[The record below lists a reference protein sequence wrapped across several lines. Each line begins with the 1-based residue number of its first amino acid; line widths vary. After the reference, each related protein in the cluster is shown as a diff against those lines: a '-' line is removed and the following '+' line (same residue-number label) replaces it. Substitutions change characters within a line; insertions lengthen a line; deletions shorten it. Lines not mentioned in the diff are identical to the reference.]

1 MTPPEDIEIV
11 RDQFAAVNDRDFAR
25 AMAHYGEGVTLFASE
40 ESGPKAGTYEG
51 KEAVGEWFGDW
62 FRAFGPDYRFEITE
76 ARELPRGLIYLLARH
91 GGRGRASGVEV
102 GGENAYLYR
111 VHDGKVVQ
119 VGFYAS
125 REEALE
131 AAALPEWSEGEV
143 E

>member
-1 MTPPEDIEIV
+1 VTPPEDIEIV

-25 AMAHYGEGVTLFASE
+25 AMAHYGEDVTLFASE
-40 ESGPKAGTYEG
+40 RSGLKAGTYSG

-62 FRAFGPDYRFEITE
+62 FRAFGADYRFEITE
-76 ARELPRGLIYLLARH
+76 TRELPGGLIYVYARH
-91 GGRGRASGVEV
+91 GGRGRTSGVEV

-131 AAALPEWSEGEV
+131 ATALPEWSEGEV